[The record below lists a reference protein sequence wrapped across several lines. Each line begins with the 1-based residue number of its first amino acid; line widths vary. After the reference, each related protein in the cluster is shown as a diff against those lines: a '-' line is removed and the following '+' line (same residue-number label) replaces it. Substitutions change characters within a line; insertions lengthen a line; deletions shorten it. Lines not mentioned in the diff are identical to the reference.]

1 MISLLT
7 NTDAV
12 SVLTPEADGCVLGE
26 AFLLQSSEFV
36 EDVDVGVIGT
46 AVVLLPERSGSGI
59 KNKNFPVGDK
69 KTNKLLQLNYLI
81 FSYLPEH
88 AFDLF
93 MFLGFRF
100 LV

>member
-59 KNKNFPVGDK
+59 KNKNFPVGEK
-69 KTNKLLQLNYLI
+69 KQTNSCSSTTLSFHIYQSMPLTYLC
-81 FSYLPEH
+81 S
-88 AFDLF
+88 
-93 MFLGFRF
+93 
-100 LV
+100 

>member
-1 MISLLT
+1 MLSPGPDI
-7 NTDAV
+7 TDELA
-12 SVLTPEADGCVLGE
+12 PEADGCVLGE

-46 AVVLLPERSGSGI
+46 AVVLLPE
-59 KNKNFPVGDK
+59 
-69 KTNKLLQLNYLI
+69 
-81 FSYLPEH
+81 H

>member
-7 NTDAV
+7 DTDTGLQ
-12 SVLTPEADGCVLGE
+12 LTPDAAVCVLGE
-26 AFLLQSSEFV
+26 AGFRQSSELV

-46 AVVLLPERSGSGI
+46 AVVLLPERSGTGI
-59 KNKNFPVGDK
+59 KTKYFPARGK
-69 KTNKLLQLNYLI
+69 KLLQLNCLI
-81 FSYLPEH
+81 FLYLPEH